1 MKFFYLTVF
10 ECDKL
15 SFFIS
20 LEGGM
25 INVLI
30 HGCTG
35 RMGTTNVRVFHS
47 DKEVKIV
54 GGVVEKGNPFVGM
67 DVGEVAGIGRLGVSV
82 SDNIED
88 YISLCDVVVDFSVP
102 SATFQLV
109 DIALKHKK
117 KLVIGTTGLSE
128 DIMKKILEASESI
141 AIVQSPNFSV
151 GVNLMLELTK
161 VATQVL
167 GEDFDIELVEVHH
180 NKKKDSPSGTALKI
194 LEVIKSI
201 RKDYKTIYGREGII
215 GERPKEEIGVFAVRG
230 GDVVGDHTVMYLGY
244 GERLEIAHRATSRET
259 FSRGALRAAKFLMT
273 KDKGFYTMKDVL
285 GF

>member
-1 MKFFYLTVF
+1 
-10 ECDKL
+10 
-15 SFFIS
+15 
-20 LEGGM
+20 M
-25 INVLI
+25 INVII

-47 DKEVKIV
+47 DNDIKIV
-54 GGVVEKGNPFVGM
+54 GGIVEEGNPFLGM
-67 DVGEVAGIGRLGVSV
+67 DAGEVAGIGKIGVKI
-82 SDNIED
+82 SDNVEE
-88 YISLCDVVVDFSVP
+88 YINNCDIIVDFSVP
-102 SATFQLV
+102 LATSKLI
-109 DIALKHKK
+109 DLALKYKK

-128 DIMKKILEASESI
+128 DIYKKITSASESI

-151 GVNLMLELTK
+151 GINLMLELTK

-167 GEDFDIELVEVHH
+167 GDDFDIELVEVHH

-201 RKDYKTIYGREGII
+201 KSNYKTIYGREGII
-215 GERPKEEIGVFAVRG
+215 GERTKEEIGIFAVRG

-244 GERLEIAHRATSRET
+244 GERFEITHRATSRET
-259 FSRGALRAAKFLMT
+259 FSRGALRATKFLFS
-273 KDKGFYTMKDVL
+273 KERGFFTMNDVL